1 MCEVENLLNEI
12 DVTLHC
18 RFQELA
24 SSIQCLASQ
33 EENLRLG
40 FLGQEREEVF
50 RRLAEIQGKGTQ
62 IERICEEIRT
72 FLALRRRIFNR
83 AVPHEGPVSDWEEMD
98 WELPE
103 DLCDSSS

>member
-1 MCEVENLLNEI
+1 MCEVENLLEEI
-12 DVTLHC
+12 DITLHC

-24 SSIQCLASQ
+24 STIQCLSSQ

-40 FLGQEREEVF
+40 CLGREMEEVF

-72 FLALRRRIFNR
+72 LLGLRRRIFNR
-83 AVPHEGPVSDWEEMD
+83 AVPHEGPISDWEMD
-98 WELPE
+98 WELPD
-103 DLCDSSS
+103 DLCGSNG